1 MGSYKLVHQ
10 LLNLVEQFEK
20 DNASAELSIQ
30 GFAGFLVNHLEKDT
44 TAAAAPDVRFG
55 KNEQHAQDLAY
66 QIDNSIARLFIYMSR
81 YAKSYVKKALD
92 GTPLQT
98 AEDFTCLAILL
109 THDNMSKGDLI
120 SRNLQEKTSG
130 TEVIRRLINADLV
143 NQWDDDKDKR
153 GKRISITET
162 GRQLLYKVFGDMDHV
177 GQIITGD
184 LSLSEKLVLQHLLQ
198 KLEGFHYKHH
208 EQKTITS
215 KADLLDF
222 KKAEAVG

>member
-1 MGSYKLVHQ
+1 MESYKLVHE

-20 DNASAELSIQ
+20 DNASTEMSMH
-30 GFAGFLVNHLEKDT
+30 GFAGFLINHLEEDAP
-44 TAAAAPDVRFG
+44 AAAAPDVRFG
-55 KNEQHAQDLAY
+55 NKERQAQSSAY

-81 YAKSYVKKALD
+81 YAKSYIKKALD

-143 NQWDDDKDKR
+143 KQWDDDKDKR

-184 LSLSEKLVLQHLLQ
+184 LVLSEKLVLQHLLQ
-198 KLEGFHYKHH
+198 KLENFHYQHH
-208 EQKTITS
+208 EQKTIAS
-215 KADLLDF
+215 KADLLEF
-222 KKAEAVG
+222 KKA

>member
-1 MGSYKLVHQ
+1 MESYKLVHQ
-10 LLNLVEQFEK
+10 LLNLVEQFENE
-20 DNASAELSIQ
+20 NASAEMSIQ
-30 GFAGFLVNHLEKDT
+30 GFAGFLVNHIEKET
-44 TAAAAPDVRFG
+44 PAAAAPDIRFG
-55 KNEQHAQDLAY
+55 KNEQQAQNLAY

-143 NQWDDDKDKR
+143 KQWDDDKDKR

-198 KLEGFHYKHH
+198 KLESFHYQQH

-215 KADLLDF
+215 KADLLEF
-222 KKAEAVG
+222 KKA